1 MYVIFT
7 WSLFKLSFKYPL
19 FKRNLIVHLSVKD
32 RLRSS
37 KVKFS
42 GKNEKEV
49 QVETDQS
56 NFKQPCDW
64 FLEISRW
71 FLTGNAL
78 GTRMEKKP
86 NGNLMY
92 RLRRTCH
99 WNWSF
104 HAGGTGPCV
113 LFMTDYFWPI
123 ILHSEWATCSYR
135 EKGCMINLNRL
146 TRLLPNPF
154 YWAPIEPCR
163 SYLTSSIT
171 DSFRRF
177 VDEDEDGSKECNRF
191 DQTVEI
197 KFSFEN
203 IISFR

>member
-42 GKNEKEV
+42 DKNEKEV

-104 HAGGTGPCV
+104 HAGGS
-113 LFMTDYFWPI
+113 L
-123 ILHSEWATCSYR
+123 
-135 EKGCMINLNRL
+135 RL
-146 TRLLPNPF
+146 IHDRLLLANHLAF
-154 YWAPIEPCR
+154 WMGHLQLQREGMHDKLEP
-163 SYLTSSIT
+163 
-171 DSFRRF
+171 
-177 VDEDEDGSKECNRF
+177 F
-191 DQTVEI
+191 DQVVT
-197 KFSFEN
+197 
-203 IISFR
+203 